1 MMTDNPLLAPSPL
14 KNHAPRFDLIKEEH
28 YRPALDV
35 AIAEARANIDKI
47 IADPAKPNFE
57 NTIVALETAS
67 ELLGT
72 ISSIF
77 YNQLSAAGTD
87 GMQKIAE
94 EIGPIQANFSS
105 DIILND
111 KLFARV
117 KTVFENIDN
126 EAKSPEERTLLIDTY
141 KNFAR
146 GGALLDDDKK
156 ALLRKINEDMS
167 TLGPVYSNNVKKS
180 AEKFQLVLEDEK
192 DLSGLPEM
200 AIEGAKL
207 AAEERGLAGKYV
219 FTLDFPSY
227 FPFVTYND
235 SSELREKLWRAYSH
249 QAFGDEYDNTET
261 ILKIVRL
268 RYERAKLLGYR
279 DHADYVLERRMAE
292 KTDRVMSFLKKMKDR
307 YKPAAQADLD
317 ELREFA
323 KRLGNDDLKP
333 WDVSYYS
340 EKLQEEKFQFSSEDL
355 RPYFPLD
362 RVLKGTFE
370 HFRKLFGLK
379 FTLNTDYPVWHSDVT
394 AYDVEDERTGRFIGT
409 MYADF
414 FPRNGK
420 KPGAWMTAYREQG
433 LYKGNIERPVT
444 AFVCNFTKPT
454 KDKPSL
460 LTFDEVLTIFHEM
473 GHVTHGLL
481 SEATYGSM
489 ASPNVLWDFVE
500 LPSQLQE
507 NWLYEAEVL
516 NDFAAHYETGEK
528 IPADLI
534 EKLRA
539 SKNFMA
545 GWTGLRQIGL
555 GTLDMAWHTTD
566 PDKILDLLKFE
577 DSVMED
583 LRLFPRLGGP
593 ASTSYSHIFSGGY
606 SAGYYSYKWAEV
618 LDADAFEVF
627 LEKGL
632 YHAETAETY
641 KKEILAKGNIE
652 HPLVLYGKFR
662 GRDAD
667 PDALL
672 RREGLLAGDS
682 K

>member
-1 MMTDNPLLAPSPL
+1 MSDNPLLSPSTL
-14 KNHAPRFDLIKEEH
+14 KNHAPRFDLIREEH
-28 YRPALDV
+28 YVYAVNV
-35 AIAEARANIDKI
+35 AIAEARSNIDKI
-47 IADPAKPNFE
+47 IENAEAPNFQ

-67 ELLGT
+67 ETLGV
-72 ISSIF
+72 ISSLF
-77 YNQLSAAGTD
+77 YNQLSCAGTD
-87 GMQKIAE
+87 GMQAIAE

-105 DIILND
+105 DIVLNE

-117 KTVFENIDN
+117 KAVYDN
-126 EAKSPEERTLLIDTY
+126 LEKEARTPEDRTLLIDTY

-146 GGALLDDDKK
+146 GGALLDDSKK
-156 ALLRKINEDMS
+156 AELRKINEEMS
-167 TLGPVYSNNVKKS
+167 VLGPIFSNNVKKS
-180 AEKFQLVLEDEK
+180 SEKFELLIDNEK
-192 DLSGLPEM
+192 DLAGLPEM
-200 AIEGAKL
+200 AIAGARH
-207 AAEERGLAGKYV
+207 AAEERGYPDKWV

-227 FPFVTYND
+227 FPFVTYAD
-235 SSELREKLWRAYSH
+235 SSELRHKMWLAYSH
-249 QAFGDEYDNTET
+249 QAFGDEFDNSET

-268 RYERAKLLGYR
+268 RHERAKLLGYE
-279 DHADYVLERRMAE
+279 DHADYTLERRMAE
-292 KTDRVMSFLKKMKDR
+292 KTDRVMKFLSNMKDR
-307 YKPAAQADLD
+307 YKPAAEKDLQ
-317 ELREFA
+317 ELRDFA
-323 KRLGNDDLKP
+323 RSKGYDDLKP
-333 WDVSYYS
+333 WDISYFS

-379 FTLNTDYPVWHSDVT
+379 FTQNNDYPVWHPDVT

-414 FPRNGK
+414 YPRKGK

-433 LYKGNIERPVT
+433 LYQGSVQRPVT
-444 AFVCNFTKPT
+444 AFVCNFTQPT

-500 LPSQLQE
+500 LPSQVQE
-507 NWLYEAEVL
+507 NWLYEPEVL
-516 NDFAAHYETGEK
+516 NSFAAHYETGEK
-528 IPADLI
+528 IPAELI

-545 GWTGLRQIGL
+545 GWAGLRQTGL
-555 GTLDMAWHTTD
+555 ATLDMTWHTTD
-566 PDKILDLLKFE
+566 PDKIKNILDFE
-577 DSVMED
+577 DDTMKD

-593 ASTSYSHIFSGGY
+593 TSTAFSHVFSGGY

-618 LDADAFEVF
+618 LDADAFELF

-632 YHAETAETY
+632 YDAETAEIY
-641 KKEILAKGNIE
+641 KREILSKGNIE
-652 HPLVLYGKFR
+652 HPLTLYSRFR

-672 RREGLLAGDS
+672 RREGLI
-682 K
+682 

>member
-1 MMTDNPLLAPSPL
+1 MTTDNPLLAPSPL

-28 YRPALDV
+28 YRPAID
-35 AIAEARANIDKI
+35 AGIAEARANIDKI
-47 IADPAKPNFE
+47 IANPETPNFE
-57 NTIVALETAS
+57 NTIVALESAS

-72 ISSIF
+72 VSGIF

-87 GMQKIAE
+87 GLQKIAE

-105 DIILND
+105 DIILNE

-117 KTVFENIDN
+117 KAVYDDIDN
-126 EAKSPEERTLLIDTY
+126 QTKKPEERTLLTDTY

-146 GGALLDDDKK
+146 GGALLNAEKK
-156 ALLRKINEDMS
+156 AQLRKINEDMS
-167 TLGPVYSNNVKKS
+167 TLSPVFSNNVKKS
-180 AEKFQLVLEDEK
+180 SEKFELVIDNEK
-192 DLSGLPEM
+192 DLSGVPEM

-207 AAEERGLAGKYV
+207 AAEERSVSGKWI

-227 FPFVTYND
+227 FPFVTYAD
-235 SSELREKLWRAYSH
+235 SSPLREKMWRAYSH

-261 ILKIVRL
+261 IFKIVNL
-268 RYERAKLLGYR
+268 RYQRAKLLGYEH
-279 DHADYVLERRMAE
+279 HADYTLERRMAE
-292 KTDRVMSFLKKMKDR
+292 KTDRVENFLKNMKDR
-307 YKPAAQADLD
+307 YKPAAQNDLN
-317 ELREFA
+317 ELRAFA
-323 KRLGNDDLKP
+323 TSKGHDDIKP
-333 WDVSYYS
+333 WDISYFS
-340 EKLQEEKFQFSSEDL
+340 EKLQEEKYKFSSEDL

-370 HFRKLFGLK
+370 HFRKLFGLQ
-379 FTLNTDYPVWHSDVT
+379 FTLNKDYPVWHTDVT

-414 FPRNGK
+414 YPRKGK

-507 NWLYEAEVL
+507 NWLYEPEVL
-516 NDFAAHYETGEK
+516 NSFAAHYETGEK

-545 GWTGLRQIGL
+545 GWSGLRQTGL
-555 GTLDMAWHTTD
+555 ATLDMAWHTTD
-566 PDKILDLLKFE
+566 PTKITDLLKFE
-577 DSVMED
+577 DETMED

-593 ASTSYSHIFSGGY
+593 TSTAYSHVFSGGY

-632 YHAETAETY
+632 YDQVTADIY
-641 KKEILAKGNIE
+641 KREILSKGNIE
-652 HPLVLYGKFR
+652 HPLILYKAFR

-667 PDALL
+667 PEALL
-672 RREGLLAGDS
+672 RREGLI
-682 K
+682 

>member
-1 MMTDNPLLAPSPL
+1 MTADNPLLVLSPL
-14 KNHAPRFDLIKEEH
+14 KNHAPQFDLIREDH
-28 YRPALDV
+28 YIPAV
-35 AIAEARANIDKI
+35 KIAIAEARSNIDEI
-47 IADPAKPNFE
+47 IESPEIPDFK
-57 NTIVALETAS
+57 NTIIALETAS
-67 ELLGT
+67 ETLGNA
-72 ISSIF
+72 SSIF
-77 YNQLSAAGTD
+77 YNQLTCNGTD
-87 GMQKIAE
+87 NMQAIAE

-105 DIILND
+105 DIVLNE
-111 KLFARV
+111 KLFEKIKHVYDR
-117 KTVFENIDN
+117 ID
-126 EAKSPEERTLLIDTY
+126 EMTSTPEERTLLTDTY

-146 GGALLDDDKK
+146 GGALLDADKK
-156 ALLRKINEDMS
+156 ALLRKNNEEMS
-167 TLGPVYSNNVKKS
+167 TLGPVFSNNVKKS
-180 AEKFQLVLEDEK
+180 SEKFELLIDNETDMA
-192 DLSGLPEM
+192 GLPEM
-200 AIEGAKL
+200 AIEGAKM
-207 AAEERGLAGKYV
+207 AAEERGYAGKWV

-227 FPFVTYND
+227 FPFLTYAE
-235 SSELREKLWRAYSH
+235 SSELRQKLWTAYSH
-249 QAFGDEYDNTET
+249 QAYGDEYDNTET

-268 RYERAKLLGYR
+268 RYERAQLLGYK

-292 KTDRVMSFLKKMKDR
+292 KTDRVMKFLKNLKDR
-307 YKPAAQADLD
+307 YKPAAEKDLN
-317 ELREFA
+317 ELRAFA
-323 KRLGNDDLKP
+323 KSKGCDDLKP
-333 WDVSYYS
+333 WDISYYS
-340 EKLQEEKFQFSSEDL
+340 EKLQEEKFKFSSEDL

-362 RVLKGTFE
+362 NVLKGTFE

-379 FTLNTDYPVWHSDVT
+379 FTHNSAYPVWHADVT

-414 FPRNGK
+414 FPRKGK

-433 LYKGNIERPVT
+433 LYRGKVERPVT
-444 AFVCNFTKPT
+444 AFVCNFTQPT

-460 LTFDEVLTIFHEM
+460 LTFDEVLTIYHEM

-507 NWLYEAEVL
+507 NWLYETEVL
-516 NDFAAHYETGEK
+516 NSFAAHYETGEK

-545 GWTGLRQIGL
+545 GWSGLRQTGL
-555 GTLDMAWHTTD
+555 ATLDMAWHTTN
-566 PDKILDLLKFE
+566 PTEITDLLKFE
-577 DSVMED
+577 DATMAD

-593 ASTSYSHIFSGGY
+593 TSTAYSHIFSGGY
-606 SAGYYSYKWAEV
+606 SAGYYSYKWAEA
-618 LDADAFEVF
+618 LDADAFELF

-632 YHAETAETY
+632 YDTQTAETY
-641 KKEILAKGNIE
+641 KREILSQGNIE
-652 HPLVLYGKFR
+652 HPLILYSRFR

-672 RREGLLAGDS
+672 RREGLI
-682 K
+682 